1 MMELVDD
8 ELYAYDNDVKDYF
21 YFFKLVPHVFVDQ
34 IHQEYFTSYSYSL
47 NHNSKARL
55 IDFKIIQASQVAAH
69 PSITMIYDFAPVNMR
84 ITKQER
90 DLSRFLIN
98 VIYGFLL
105 NSALCHYRRYLCDF
119 RSN

>member
-47 NHNSKARL
+47 NHNSKA
-55 IDFKIIQASQVAAH
+55 SQVAAH

-98 VIYGFLL
+98 LCAIIGGIFVIFGLINRFLL
-105 NSALCHYRRYLCDF
+105 SLKETFIGTNQIR
-119 RSN
+119 